1 MKGHAIIGFNDG
13 LLGLAEN
20 PALGH
25 GFFRQN
31 TLDYA
36 LGVLTPK
43 ASPLGWVFSQA
54 QQPIIKT
61 YSMEAS
67 IGPGNYLGDNDRG
80 CAGVVCEAPKSS
92 GRMRGF

>member
-1 MKGHAIIGFNDG
+1 MIGFNDG
-13 LLGLAEN
+13 LLDLAEN
-20 PALGH
+20 SALGP

-31 TLDYA
+31 TSGYA

-54 QQPIIKT
+54 QQPIIET

-67 IGPGNYLGDNDRG
+67 IGPGNNLTRKDPNNF
-80 CAGVVCEAPKSS
+80 VTS
-92 GRMRGF
+92 GGATKCDTWGEEVA